1 MPRRQSRA
9 RNGWL
14 APVVL
19 PGDAGRVESV
29 TLYRP
34 VGQLELDLIA
44 SSGWRRFPPRLDW
57 QPIFYPVLTE
67 EYATLIAR
75 DWNTKDNENGNVGY
89 VLRFSIAKDYLD
101 SHEPHEA
108 GGRDLR
114 EYWIPAEQLDE
125 FNDAIIGTIDVI
137 AEYRPE

>member
-1 MPRRQSRA
+1 M
-9 RNGWL
+9 
-14 APVVL
+14 
-19 PGDAGRVESV
+19 ESV

-75 DWNTKDNENGNVGY
+75 DWNTKDPTNGNVGY
-89 VLRFSIAKDYLD
+89 VLRFAIAKHYLD
-101 SHEPHEA
+101 SYEPHEA

-114 EYWIPAEQLDE
+114 EYWIPAEELDA
-125 FNDAIIGTIDVI
+125 FNDAIIGTIEVI